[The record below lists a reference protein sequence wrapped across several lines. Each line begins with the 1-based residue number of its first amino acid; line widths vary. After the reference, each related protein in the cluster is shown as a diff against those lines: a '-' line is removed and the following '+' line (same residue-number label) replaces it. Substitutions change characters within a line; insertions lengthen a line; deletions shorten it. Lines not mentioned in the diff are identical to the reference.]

1 MKAALELQD
10 AIQPFR
16 DMRDRPNLLDLDTF
30 IFAEQV
36 ETQAERAARLRV
48 IALEL
53 ELTASYIRHL
63 LEHTVLSDLADEVTA
78 TTAEMRRVFNLED

>member
-10 AIQPFR
+10 TIQPFR

-30 IFAEQV
+30 IFVEQV
-36 ETQAERAARLRV
+36 ESQAERAARLRV
-48 IALEL
+48 IALDL

-63 LEHTVLSDLADEVTA
+63 LEVTH
-78 TTAEMRRVFNLED
+78 F